1 MGWLFSALAST
12 REEDKYRQRLVRLKD
27 VGYESYELANHPEIG
42 GMGAVEK
49 KEETV
54 NSFIRRK
61 CTLRWLE
68 KSPAQ
73 KVRDLYSKIQLG
85 GDYTHLEFC
94 EFSEVFT

>member
-1 MGWLFSALAST
+1 M
-12 REEDKYRQRLVRLKD
+12 KD

-61 CTLRWLE
+61 CTLRSHQLR
-68 KSPAQ
+68 KSEIFIA
-73 KVRDLYSKIQLG
+73 
-85 GDYTHLEFC
+85 
-94 EFSEVFT
+94 

>member
-1 MGWLFSALAST
+1 MEKPVGLVIFCSCLN
-12 REEDKYRQRLVRLKD
+12 REEEKYRQRLVRLKD

-85 GDYTHLEFC
+85 GDYTQRRVL
-94 EFSEVFT
+94 